1 MKYILGLLIV
11 FGFVGV
17 ASATDCV
24 QGVCQQQVVQRFAT
38 HPQRVVEFVEVP
50 GLAYVDV
57 PTVELIQVSHP
68 QRVVVQRQVVAHPQR
83 VIVEKVVVE
92 KQVVHGG
99 ARVEK
104 SVQRRGIFG
113 RSVQR
118 SVSR

>member
-24 QGVCQQQVVQRFAT
+24 QGVCQQQVVQRQVVA

-50 GLAYVDV
+50 AVQFI
-57 PTVELIQVSHP
+57 EVSHP

-83 VIVEKVVVE
+83 VVVERQVVVE